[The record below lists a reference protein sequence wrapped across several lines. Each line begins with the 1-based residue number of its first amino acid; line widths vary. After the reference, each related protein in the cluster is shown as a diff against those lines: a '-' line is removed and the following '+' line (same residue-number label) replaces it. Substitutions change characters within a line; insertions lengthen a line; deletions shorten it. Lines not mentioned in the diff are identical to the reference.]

1 LLQHANYRDILLNL
15 SAKTLLIKT
24 YYELDEFDALTS
36 ALDAMRNYIRRKR
49 VIGYHRTNYLNF
61 TRYMEKL
68 VSLNLSDRT
77 SVERFITALNAEAVL
92 SEKAFFL
99 SQTG

>member
-1 LLQHANYRDILLNL
+1 
-15 SAKTLLIKT
+15 
-24 YYELDEFDALTS
+24 
-36 ALDAMRNYIRRKR
+36 
-49 VIGYHRTNYLNF
+49 
-61 TRYMEKL
+61 MEKL

-77 SVERFITALNAEAVL
+77 AVERFITALNAEAVL